1 MKKILSVAIP
11 CYNSQDYMRHCVET
25 LLSGGDKVEILI
37 IDDGSKDD
45 TLKIAKELEKA
56 NPGIVRAI
64 HQENK
69 GHGGAVMTG
78 IREAT
83 APYFKVVD
91 SDDWVGVETFHHIL
105 QLLDGFITTGKEV
118 DLLLANYIYDKVGSR
133 RKKVIR
139 YTHAL
144 PTDQVIGWDHARHFK
159 KGQYILMHS
168 AIYRTQV
175 LRDSGLD
182 LPEHTFYVDNLFVYK
197 PLPYVKKL
205 YYTDTDLYHY
215 FIGREDQSVNE
226 KVMISRID
234 QQIRVN
240 KMMLDGTDLRKVEDA
255 HLRKYM
261 YNYAEIITVISSI
274 LLIKSGTPENLA
286 KKKELFAWLK
296 ENHNYFYKKFMH
308 GIFGP
313 ALCLHTHFGR
323 KCQILCYNAANR
335 FFGFS

>member
-1 MKKILSVAIP
+1 
-11 CYNSQDYMRHCVET
+11 
-25 LLSGGDKVEILI
+25 
-37 IDDGSKDD
+37 
-45 TLKIAKELEKA
+45 
-56 NPGIVRAI
+56 
-64 HQENK
+64 
-69 GHGGAVMTG
+69 
-78 IREAT
+78 
-83 APYFKVVD
+83 
-91 SDDWVGVETFHHIL
+91 
-105 QLLDGFITTGKEV
+105 
-118 DLLLANYIYDKVGSR
+118 
-133 RKKVIR
+133 
-139 YTHAL
+139 
-144 PTDQVIGWDHARHFK
+144 
-159 KGQYILMHS
+159 
-168 AIYRTQV
+168 
-175 LRDSGLD
+175 
-182 LPEHTFYVDNLFVYK
+182 
-197 PLPYVKKL
+197 
-205 YYTDTDLYHY
+205 
-215 FIGREDQSVNE
+215 
-226 KVMISRID
+226 MISRID